1 MRQFFTLR
9 FWLTLLALGGLAL
22 GVAAFARSR
31 DSKADT
37 GSDDPGRASADRTI
51 DLISWVYAVQP
62 PPGFDIVDGRTT
74 TDLALILDGTRT
86 MIVKAGTPGEVH
98 CPRLTELAQ
107 CTVAADLLGDGVL
120 WFSIVPGLPGATVQL
135 PAVTQLLDG
144 GWVRLANG
152 WVVRH
157 AAKVERSCAEASSSL
172 TDFIDTYGAEATS
185 TFSFDQQELVKVTCP
200 KTVGETTTTTSV
212 LPPVTEPTAIDPTA
226 TSIDPATVDTGEAG

>member
-1 MRQFFTLR
+1 MRQFLTPR
-9 FWLTLLALGGLAL
+9 FWLTLLALGGLVLA
-22 GVAAFARSR
+22 VTTFARSR

-37 GSDDPGRASADRTI
+37 GGSDPGKASAERSI

-62 PPGFDIVDGRTT
+62 PPDFDIVDGRTT

-86 MIVKAGTPGEVH
+86 MIVKAGTAGEVH

-120 WFSIVPGLPGATVQL
+120 WFSIVPGFPGAAVQL
-135 PAVTQLLDG
+135 PAVTKLMDG

-157 AAKVERSCAEASSSL
+157 ASKVERSCPESSASL
-172 TDFIDTYGAEATS
+172 KDFIDTHGTEATS
-185 TFSFDQQELVKVTCP
+185 TFSFDRQALVKVTCREE
-200 KTVGETTTTTSV
+200 TGATTTTTSEPLIV
-212 LPPVTEPTAIDPTA
+212 IEPTATSIDPTA
-226 TSIDPATVDTGEAG
+226 TSIDPATVTTG

>member
-1 MRQFFTLR
+1 MRQFLTLR
-9 FWLTLLALGGLAL
+9 FWIALLALGGLAL
-22 GVAAFARSR
+22 AVTTFARSR

-37 GSDDPGRASADRTI
+37 GDGDPGKASAERTI

-62 PPGFDIVDGRTT
+62 PPDFDIVDGRTT

-86 MIVKAGTPGEVH
+86 MIVKAGTTGEVL

-120 WFSIVPGLPGATVQL
+120 WFSIVPGFPGAAVQL
-135 PAVTQLLDG
+135 PAVTKLMDG

-157 AAKVERSCAEASSSL
+157 ASKVERSCPEASASL
-172 TDFIDTYGAEATS
+172 SDFISTYGTEATS
-185 TFSFDQQELVKVTCP
+185 TFSFGQQELVKVTCRQATGATP
-200 KTVGETTTTTSV
+200 TTTTTTTSV
-212 LPPVTEPTAIDPTA
+212 PLAVIDPTA
-226 TSIDPATVDTGEAG
+226 TSIDPTTVDTG

>member
-1 MRQFFTLR
+1 VRQFFTLR

-31 DSKADT
+31 DSKADSS
-37 GSDDPGRASADRTI
+37 GDAGAASPDRTI

-62 PPGFDIVDGRTT
+62 PPGFEIVDGRTT

-172 TDFIDTYGAEATS
+172 NDFISTYGPDATS
-185 TFSFDQQELVKVTCP
+185 TFSFDQQELIKVTCP
-200 KTVGETTTTTSV
+200 KTPGESTTTTSA
-212 LPPVTEPTAIDPTA
+212 LPVVIDPGAPLDPTA